1 MKRAGRLALW
11 RAGDML
17 LPQDK
22 THTHTHTLNDYLL
35 CGCCAPWLCLV
46 WEKFLEAK
54 ITTIWFDIRRMLI
67 LWILNRAHLSFRV
80 APWNSIHLSVHSPPP
95 FFFFKLLYYLLRS
108 CSRVFHQRKMALR
121 MKKISTHAIQKICTI
136 SVLKLYFSMF
146 CVQ

>member
-22 THTHTHTLNDYLL
+22 THTHTNTLNDYLL
-35 CGCCAPWLCLV
+35 CGCCALWLCLV

-54 ITTIWFDIRRMLI
+54 ITTIWFDIRRMRLLI
-67 LWILNRAHLSFRV
+67 LWILNRAHLSFRI
-80 APWNSIHLSVHSPPP
+80 APWNSIHLSVHSVPP
-95 FFFFKLLYYLLRS
+95 FLKLLYYLLRS
-108 CSRVFHQRKMALR
+108 CSRVFHQSRMTLE
-121 MKKISTHAIQKICTI
+121 MKKISTHAIQKISTI
-136 SVLKLYFSMF
+136 FVPKLYFSMF